1 MNKTSKIWY
10 FALVL
15 AGVLIASSIMMAVT
29 PQQSILAFI
38 GWAIFFA
45 AVIFPTFILAGN
57 SNADCTAWLQ
67 RIFKK

>member
-1 MNKTSKIWY
+1 MNKTSKILY
-10 FALVL
+10 IALIL

-38 GWAIFFA
+38 GWVFFFA
-45 AVIFPTFILAGN
+45 AITFPTFILAGN
-57 SNADCTAWLQ
+57 TNADCTARLQ